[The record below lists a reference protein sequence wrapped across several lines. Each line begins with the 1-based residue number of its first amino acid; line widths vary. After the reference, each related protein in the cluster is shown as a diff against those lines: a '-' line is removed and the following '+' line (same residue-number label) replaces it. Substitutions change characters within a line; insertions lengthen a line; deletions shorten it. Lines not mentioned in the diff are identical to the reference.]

1 LKRGS
6 LRGIIHG
13 TRKLLKRGATMK
25 LNTIQRKKARGG
37 FEAAFGKEEL
47 VDRMYQIIKAG
58 KQGLDGF
65 IQELG
70 SLLVEA
76 IMDMERE
83 ERSGPQYQP
92 LQAGLYK
99 WAYQKGSLY
108 MGDRKISVRH
118 PRLRGPEG
126 EIPLESYEAL
136 KKPGLFSQELLNK
149 MLLGISARKYRETL
163 MEAAGV
169 FGVSAGTVSRH
180 VVEATVQRLRDFKE
194 RALSDIVPF
203 ALFID
208 TIHRGGE
215 AFLVALGIDIEGHKH
230 VLGFWEGATEN
241 HEICEELF
249 SDMER
254 RGLRLSKKI
263 LWVTDGGKGI
273 LKALR
278 DRFGK
283 KLIHQRCTIHKDRN
297 IQSHLAKKYRKEAHR
312 RFKIALEQNSYEDAK
327 RMLEEFEKWLR
338 GINESAADSLMEAF
352 EDILTLHRL
361 KVPGLLR
368 KSLTCTNPIESMF
381 STVREC
387 EGNIKRYRN
396 SAMSQRWLATVL
408 LHCEKGFRRIK
419 GYLGIA
425 EVIATI
431 EQIQEEKYAFQKAA

>member
-1 LKRGS
+1 
-6 LRGIIHG
+6 
-13 TRKLLKRGATMK
+13 MQ
-25 LNTIQRKKARGG
+25 LNTIRRKKARGG
-37 FEAAFGKEEL
+37 LESAFGKEEL
-47 VDRMYQIIKAG
+47 VERMYQIIRTG

-83 ERSGPQYQP
+83 ELSGPQYQP
-92 LQAGLYK
+92 LEAGLYK

-118 PRLRGPEG
+118 PRLRGAGG
-126 EIPLESYEAL
+126 EIPLQSYEAL
-136 KKPGLFSQELLNK
+136 KRPGVFSKELLNK
-149 MLLGISARKYRETL
+149 ILLGISARKYRETL
-163 MEAAGV
+163 MEAAGA
-169 FGVSAGTVSRH
+169 FGVSPGTVSRH
-180 VVEATVQRLRDFKE
+180 VVEATVQRLREFKE
-194 RALSDIVPF
+194 RSLSEVVPF

-215 AFLVALGIDIEGHKH
+215 AFLVALGIDMEGHKH

-241 HEICEELF
+241 HEVCEELF

-254 RGLRLSKKI
+254 RGLRLSKRI

-327 RMLEEFEKWLR
+327 RMLGEFEKWLR
-338 GINESAADSLMEAF
+338 GINESAADSLVEAF

-368 KSLTCTNPIESMF
+368 KTLTCTNPIESMF
-381 STVREC
+381 STVRDC
-387 EGNIKRYRN
+387 EGNIKRYQN

-408 LHCEKGFRRIK
+408 LHCEKGFRRVK
-419 GYLGIA
+419 GYLGIV

-431 EQIQEEKYAFQKAA
+431 EQIQEDKYVLPKAA

>member
-1 LKRGS
+1 
-6 LRGIIHG
+6 
-13 TRKLLKRGATMK
+13 MK

-37 FEAAFGKEEL
+37 LECAFGKEEL
-47 VDRMYQIIKAG
+47 VERMYQIIKTG

-92 LQAGLYK
+92 LEAGLYK

-118 PRLRGPEG
+118 PRLRGAGG
-126 EIPLESYEAL
+126 EIPLQSYEAL
-136 KKPGLFSQELLNK
+136 KKPGVFSKELLNK
-149 MLLGISARKYRETL
+149 ILLGISARKYRETL
-163 MEAAGV
+163 MGAAGA
-169 FGVSAGTVSRH
+169 FGVSPGTVSRH

-194 RALSDIVPF
+194 RSLSDIVPF

-215 AFLVALGIDIEGHKH
+215 AFLVALGIDIEGQKH

-241 HEICEELF
+241 HEVCEELF
-249 SDMER
+249 SDMES
-254 RGLRLSKKI
+254 RGLRLSKRI

-312 RFKIALEQNSYEDAK
+312 RFKVALEQNSYEDAK

-368 KSLTCTNPIESMF
+368 KTLTCTNPIESMF
-381 STVREC
+381 STVRDY
-387 EGNIKRYRN
+387 EGNIKRYRS

-408 LHCEKGFRRIK
+408 LHCEKGFRRVK

-431 EQIQEEKYAFQKAA
+431 EQVQEDKYVLPKAA

>member
-1 LKRGS
+1 
-6 LRGIIHG
+6 
-13 TRKLLKRGATMK
+13 MQ

-37 FEAAFGKEEL
+37 LEAAFGKEEL
-47 VDRMYQIIKAG
+47 VERMYQIIKAG

-70 SLLVEA
+70 VMFVEA

-92 LQAGLYK
+92 LEAGIYK

-118 PRLRGPEG
+118 PRLRGSEG
-126 EIPLESYEAL
+126 EIALKSYETL
-136 KKPGLFSQELLNK
+136 KKPGVFSEELLSK
-149 MLLGISARKYRETL
+149 VLRGISVRKYQETL
-163 MEAAGV
+163 MEAAGAL
-169 FGVSAGTVSRH
+169 GVSPGAVSRH

-194 RALSDIVPF
+194 RSLSNIVPF
-203 ALFID
+203 AVFID

-215 AFLVALGIDIEGHKH
+215 AFLVALGIDIEGYKH

-254 RGLRLSKKI
+254 RGLWLSKKI

-273 LKALR
+273 LKVLK
-278 DRFGK
+278 DRYGK
-283 KLIHQRCTIHKDRN
+283 KLMHQRCTIHKDRN

-338 GINESAADSLMEAF
+338 GINESAADSLLEAF
-352 EDILTLHRL
+352 DDILTLHRL

-368 KSLTCTNPIESMF
+368 KTLTCTNPIESMF
-381 STVREC
+381 STVRDC
-387 EGNIKRYRN
+387 EGNIKRYRS

-408 LHCEKGFRRIK
+408 LHCEKGFRRVK
-419 GYLGIA
+419 GYLAIP
-425 EVIATI
+425 EVIAMI
-431 EQIQEEKYAFQKAA
+431 EQIQEEHVLQKAA

>member
-1 LKRGS
+1 
-6 LRGIIHG
+6 
-13 TRKLLKRGATMK
+13 MK
-25 LNTIQRKKARGG
+25 LNTIQRKKAREG

-47 VDRMYQIIKAG
+47 VNRMYQIIKAG

-65 IQELG
+65 VQELG

-118 PRLRGPEG
+118 PRLRGPGG

-136 KKPGLFSQELLNK
+136 KKPGVFSEELLNK
-149 MLLGISARKYRETL
+149 ILLGISARKYRETL
-163 MEAAGV
+163 METAGV
-169 FGVSAGTVSRH
+169 FGVSAGAVSRH
-180 VVEATVQRLRDFKE
+180 VVEVTVQRLKEFKE

-203 ALFID
+203 AVFID

-215 AFLVALGIDIEGHKH
+215 AFLIALGIDTEGYKH

-249 SDMER
+249 MDMER

-263 LWVTDGGKGI
+263 LWITDGGKGI

-278 DRFGK
+278 ERFGK

-297 IQSHLAKKYRKEAHR
+297 IQRHLAKKYRKEAHR
-312 RFKIALEQNSYEDAK
+312 RFKIALEQNSYEDAQ
-327 RMLEEFEKWLR
+327 RMLGEFEKWLR
-338 GINESAADSLMEAF
+338 GINESAADSLLEAF

-368 KSLTCTNPIESMF
+368 KTLTCTNPIESMF
-381 STVREC
+381 STVRDC

-408 LHCEKGFRRIK
+408 LHCEKGFQRVK

-431 EQIQEEKYAFQKAA
+431 EQMQEEKYIMQKAA

>member
-1 LKRGS
+1 LKCGS

-13 TRKLLKRGATMK
+13 TRKLLKKGATMR
-25 LNTIQRKKARGG
+25 LNTIQRRKARGG
-37 FEAAFGKEEL
+37 LEAAFGKEEL
-47 VDRMYQIIKAG
+47 VNRMYQIIKTG

-70 SLLVEA
+70 TLLVEA

-83 ERSGPQYQP
+83 ELSGPQYQP
-92 LQAGLYK
+92 LQAELYK

-126 EIPLESYEAL
+126 EISLQSYEAL
-136 KKPGLFSQELLNK
+136 KKPGVFSEELLNK
-149 MLLGISARKYRETL
+149 ILRGISARKYRETL
-163 MEAAGV
+163 MEPAGV
-169 FGVSAGTVSRH
+169 FGVSPGTVSRH
-180 VVEATVQRLRDFKE
+180 VVEVTVQRLREFKE
-194 RALSDIVPF
+194 RALSDMVPF
-203 ALFID
+203 AVFID

-215 AFLVALGIDIEGHKH
+215 AFLIALGIDTEGYKH

-249 SDMER
+249 MDMER

-263 LWVTDGGKGI
+263 LWITDGGKGI

-283 KLIHQRCTIHKDRN
+283 KLIHQRCMIHKDRN
-297 IQSHLAKKYRKEAHR
+297 IQGHLAKKYRKEAHR
-312 RFKIALEQNSYEDAK
+312 RFKVSLEQNSYEDAK
-327 RMLEEFEKWLR
+327 RMLTEFEKWLR
-338 GINESAADSLMEAF
+338 GINESAADSLTEAF

-361 KVPGLLR
+361 KVPALLR
-368 KSLTCTNPIESMF
+368 KTLTCTNPIESMF
-381 STVREC
+381 STVRDC

-408 LHCEKGFRRIK
+408 LHCEKGFRRVK

-425 EVIATI
+425 GVIATI
-431 EQIQEEKYAFQKAA
+431 EQMHEEKYVLQKAA

>member
-1 LKRGS
+1 MR
-6 LRGIIHG
+6 
-13 TRKLLKRGATMK
+13 

-37 FEAAFGKEEL
+37 LEAAFGKEGL
-47 VDRMYQIIKAG
+47 VNRMYQIIRTG

-70 SLLVEA
+70 TLVIEA

-83 ERSGPQYQP
+83 ERSGPLYQP
-92 LQAGLYK
+92 QHREVYK

-126 EIPLESYEAL
+126 EILLQSYEAL
-136 KKPGLFSQELLNK
+136 KKPGGFSEEVLNK
-149 MLLGISARKYRETL
+149 MLRGLSARKYRETL
-163 MEAAGV
+163 LETSHR
-169 FGVSAGTVSRH
+169 FGVSPSTVSRH
-180 VVEATVQRLRDFKE
+180 VVEMTIQKLRAFKE
-194 RALSDIVPF
+194 RNLSDLRIF

-215 AFLVALGIDIEGHKH
+215 AFMVGLGIDMEGHKH
-230 VLGFWEGATEN
+230 VLGFWQGATEN
-241 HEICEELF
+241 HELCEELL

-254 RGLRLSKKI
+254 RGLELSKRI

-283 KLIHQRCTIHKDRN
+283 RLIHQRCTIHKDRN
-297 IQSHLAKKYRKEAHR
+297 IQRHLAKKYRKEAHR

-327 RMLEEFEKWLR
+327 KMLKEFETWLR
-338 GINESAADSLMEAF
+338 AINESAADSLLEAF

-368 KSLTCTNPIESMF
+368 KTLTCTNPIESMF
-381 STVREC
+381 STVRDC

-408 LHCEKGFRRIK
+408 LHCEKGFRRVK
-419 GYLGIA
+419 GYLDIA

-431 EQIQEEKYAFQKAA
+431 EQIQEEKYIMQKAA

>member
-1 LKRGS
+1 L
-6 LRGIIHG
+6 
-13 TRKLLKRGATMK
+13 
-25 LNTIQRKKARGG
+25 
-37 FEAAFGKEEL
+37 GKEEL
-47 VDRMYQIIKAG
+47 VDRMYQIIKMG

-65 IQELG
+65 VQELRT
-70 SLLVEA
+70 LLVEA

-92 LQAGLYK
+92 LEAGLYK

-118 PRLRGPEG
+118 PRLRGPGG

-136 KKPGLFSQELLNK
+136 KKPGVFSEELLNK
-149 MLLGISARKYRETL
+149 ILLGISARKYRETL
-163 MEAAGV
+163 METAGV
-169 FGVSAGTVSRH
+169 FGVSAGAVSRH
-180 VVEATVQRLRDFKE
+180 VVEVTVQRLKEFKE

-203 ALFID
+203 AVFID

-215 AFLVALGIDIEGHKH
+215 AFLIALGIDTEGYKH

-249 SDMER
+249 MDMER

-263 LWVTDGGKGI
+263 LWITDGGKGI

-278 DRFGK
+278 ERFGK

-297 IQSHLAKKYRKEAHR
+297 IQRHLAKKYRKEAHR
-312 RFKIALEQNSYEDAK
+312 RFKIALEQNSYEDAQ
-327 RMLEEFEKWLR
+327 RMLGEFEKWLR
-338 GINESAADSLMEAF
+338 GINESAADSLLEAF

-368 KSLTCTNPIESMF
+368 KTLTCTNPIESMF
-381 STVREC
+381 STVRDC

-408 LHCEKGFRRIK
+408 LHCEKGFQRVK

-431 EQIQEEKYAFQKAA
+431 EQIQEEKYIMQKAA

>member
-1 LKRGS
+1 
-6 LRGIIHG
+6 
-13 TRKLLKRGATMK
+13 
-25 LNTIQRKKARGG
+25 
-37 FEAAFGKEEL
+37 
-47 VDRMYQIIKAG
+47 
-58 KQGLDGF
+58 
-65 IQELG
+65 
-70 SLLVEA
+70 
-76 IMDMERE
+76 
-83 ERSGPQYQP
+83 
-92 LQAGLYK
+92 
-99 WAYQKGSLY
+99 

-118 PRLRGPEG
+118 PRLRGPGG
-126 EIPLESYEAL
+126 EFPLQSYEAL
-136 KKPGLFSQELLNK
+136 KNPGVFSKELLNK
-149 MLLGISARKYRETL
+149 LLLGISARKYRETL
-163 MEAAGV
+163 MEAAGA
-169 FGVSAGTVSRH
+169 FGVSPGTVSRH
-180 VVEATVQRLRDFKE
+180 VVEATVQKLREFKE
-194 RALSDIVPF
+194 RSLSEVVPF

-215 AFLVALGIDIEGHKH
+215 AFLVALGIDMEGHKH

-254 RGLRLSKKI
+254 RGLRLSKRI

-278 DRFGK
+278 DRFGE

-327 RMLEEFEKWLR
+327 RMLVEFEKWFR

-368 KSLTCTNPIESMF
+368 KTLTCTNPIESMF
-381 STVREC
+381 STVRDC

-408 LHCEKGFRRIK
+408 LHCEKGFRRVK

-431 EQIQEEKYAFQKAA
+431 EQIQEEKYVLQKAA

>member
-1 LKRGS
+1 
-6 LRGIIHG
+6 
-13 TRKLLKRGATMK
+13 MK

-83 ERSGPQYQP
+83 ERSGPQYQA

-126 EIPLESYEAL
+126 EIPLESDEAL
-136 KKPGLFSQELLNK
+136 KKPGVFSEELLNK
-149 MLLGISARKYRETL
+149 ILLGISARNYRETL
-163 MEAAGV
+163 MGAAGV
-169 FGVSAGTVSRH
+169 FGVSPGTVSPH
-180 VVEATVQRLRDFKE
+180 VVEVTVQRLKEFKE

-203 ALFID
+203 VVFID

-215 AFLVALGIDIEGHKH
+215 AFLIALGIDTEGYKH
-230 VLGFWEGATEN
+230 VLGFWEGGTEN

-249 SDMER
+249 MDMER
-254 RGLRLSKKI
+254 RGLRLSKRI

-283 KLIHQRCTIHKDRN
+283 KLIHQRCTIHKERN
-297 IQSHLAKKYRKEAHR
+297 IQGHLAKKYRKEAHR
-312 RFKIALEQNSYEDAK
+312 RFKVSLEQNSYEDAK
-327 RMLEEFEKWLR
+327 RMLAEFEKWLI

-361 KVPGLLR
+361 KVPALLR
-368 KSLTCTNPIESMF
+368 KTLTCTNPIESMF
-381 STVREC
+381 STVRDC
-387 EGNIKRYRN
+387 EGNIKRYRG

-408 LHCEKGFRRIK
+408 LHCEKGFRRVK
-419 GYLGIA
+419 RS
-425 EVIATI
+425 
-431 EQIQEEKYAFQKAA
+431 EERRV

>member
-1 LKRGS
+1 
-6 LRGIIHG
+6 
-13 TRKLLKRGATMK
+13 MK

-37 FEAAFGKEEL
+37 LEAAFGKEEI
-47 VDRMYQIIKAG
+47 VDRMYQIIKTG

-65 IQELG
+65 VQELG
-70 SLLVEA
+70 ALVVEA

-92 LQAGLYK
+92 LQVGLYK

-108 MGDRKISVRH
+108 MGDRKIPVRH

-136 KKPGLFSQELLNK
+136 KKPGAFSEELLNK
-149 MLLGISARKYRETL
+149 VLRGMSARKYRETL
-163 MEAAGV
+163 MEAAGA
-169 FGVSAGTVSRH
+169 FGVSPGTVSRH
-180 VVEATVQRLRDFKE
+180 VGEATVQRLREFKE
-194 RALSDIVPF
+194 RSLSEIVPF
-203 ALFID
+203 AVFID
-208 TIHRGGE
+208 TIHRAGE
-215 AFLVALGIDIEGHKH
+215 AFLVALGIDIEGHKQ

-249 SDMER
+249 SDMEQ
-254 RGLRLSKKI
+254 RGLRLSKRI

-312 RFKIALEQNSYEDAK
+312 RFRIVLEQSSYEDAK
-327 RMLEEFEKWLR
+327 RMLQEFEKWLR

-352 EDILTLHRL
+352 EDILMLHRL

-368 KSLTCTNPIESMF
+368 KTLTCTNPIESMF
-381 STVREC
+381 STVRDC
-387 EGNIKRYRN
+387 EGNIKRYQS

-408 LHCEKGFRRIK
+408 LHCEKGFRRVK

-431 EQIQEEKYAFQKAA
+431 EQIQEEKYVMQKAA

>member
-1 LKRGS
+1 
-6 LRGIIHG
+6 
-13 TRKLLKRGATMK
+13 MK
-25 LNTIQRKKARGG
+25 LNTIQRKKARGA
-37 FEAAFGKEEL
+37 FENALGREDL
-47 VDRMYQIIKAG
+47 VNRMYEIIRAG

-70 SLLVEA
+70 TLLVEA

-92 LQAGLYK
+92 LQPGLYK
-99 WAYQKGSLY
+99 WAYQEGSLY

-136 KKPGLFSQELLNK
+136 KKPGAFSEELLNK

-169 FGVSAGTVSRH
+169 FGVSSGTVSRH
-180 VVEATVQRLRDFKE
+180 VVEATVQKLKEFKE
-194 RALSDIVPF
+194 RVLSDIVPF
-203 ALFID
+203 AIFID

-215 AFLVALGIDIEGHKH
+215 AFVVALGIDIEGYKH

-249 SDMER
+249 MDMER

-263 LWVTDGGKGI
+263 LWITDGGKGV

-312 RFKIALEQNSYEDAK
+312 RFKIVLEQNSYEDAK

-338 GINESAADSLMEAF
+338 GINESAADSLLEAF

-361 KVPGLLR
+361 KVPALLR
-368 KSLTCTNPIESMF
+368 KTLTCTNPIESMF
-381 STVREC
+381 STVRDC

-408 LHCEKGFRRIK
+408 LHCEKGFRRVK
-419 GYLGIA
+419 GYLGIG
-425 EVIATI
+425 EVITRI
-431 EQIQEEKYAFQKAA
+431 EQLQEEKYELQKAA